1 MSDRLVI
8 VQYDDLVAGKDLSS
22 EVLEAFGAAG
32 LGVIAIRGVPKLFEQ
47 YRRVLGQSHDL
58 AHLDD
63 ESKALLEDEASMYN
77 AGWSFGKEKLG
88 NTPDT
93 SKASFYFNPLHD
105 QPGTAE
111 QREKYPWALPPNRW
125 PAKLPEL
132 EPACKELGATV
143 HAATLLIAQQVDK
156 LATAKVPEYPHEELG
171 LLADTVA
178 KTVKCKGR
186 LLYYYP
192 LTEQKEDGWIGWHND
207 SGFLTALPPD
217 MFLDEKGEE
226 MQNPDPNGGL
236 WVVDRDSNPVK
247 VDIPKD
253 CLGVQCGECLQ
264 VITGGLLTA
273 TPHCVR
279 PSMCKET
286 KVARTSCPFFIDTD
300 PAFPLRMP
308 KGATREMIVA
318 AAVSSKVP
326 PLADRWTDD
335 GMIFADFL
343 GSTFKCYYEH
353 AMKSAK
359 TERGCTIL

>member
-8 VQYDDLVAGKDLSS
+8 VQYEDLVAGKDLSA
-22 EVLEAFGAAG
+22 EVLNAYGAGG
-32 LGVIAIRGVPKLFEQ
+32 LGVIAIRGVPKLYEQ
-47 YRRVLGQSHDL
+47 YRRVLAQAHSL
-58 AHLDD
+58 AHL
-63 ESKALLEDEASMYN
+63 EEASKAKLEDEPSMYN

-93 SKASFYFNPLHD
+93 SKASFYFNPLAD
-105 QPGTAE
+105 TPGTAE
-111 QREKYPWALPPNRW
+111 QREKYPWALPNNRW
-125 PAKLPEL
+125 PEELPDL
-132 EPACKELGATV
+132 APACKELGHTV
-143 HAATLLIAQQVDK
+143 HTATQLIAKQVDMLAQAK
-156 LATAKVPEYPHEELG
+156 LPDYPHEELG
-171 LLADTVA
+171 LLAETVA

-192 LTEQKEDGWIGWHND
+192 VTGQKEDGWIGWHND

-217 MFLDEKGEE
+217 MFLDENGGEI
-226 MQNPDPNGGL
+226 QNPDPNGGL

-279 PSMCKET
+279 PSQSKGQ
-286 KVARTSCPFFIDTD
+286 KIARTSVPFFIDTD
-300 PAFPLRMP
+300 PEFPLRMP
-308 KGATREMIVA
+308 KSSTREVVVG

-326 PLADRWTDD
+326 ALADRWTAD

-353 AMKSAK
+353 AMKSA
-359 TERGCTIL
+359 L